1 MENHNNLPA
10 DCQSESGELGT
21 IYKITCLTSKKSYVG
36 KTKQDLDIR
45 INKHKSN
52 SKRAKNGIDAA
63 IRKYGWDGNF
73 IVEVLETCPVEKL
86 NEREIFQIREQNT
99 KAPHGYNLTD
109 GGDGGRGKS
118 PSAETR
124 AKLSAALKGR
134 PAHNKGV
141 PHTAAARANM
151 SAAQK
156 AIGNRP
162 PNHKGEKRDPRSPE
176 TKAKLSAANT
186 GKHHSAETCAKI
198 SAALK
203 AYWARKKLE
212 SQNHS

>member
-1 MENHNNLPA
+1 MKDNNNLPP
-10 DCQSESGELGT
+10 DCQSESGDMST
-21 IYKITCLTSKKSYVG
+21 IYKITCLISKKSYVG
-36 KTKQDLDIR
+36 KTTQDLDVR
-45 INKHKSN
+45 INQHKRDS
-52 SKRAKNGIDAA
+52 RRGRPGIDAA
-63 IRKYGWDGNF
+63 INKYGWDGNF
-73 IVEVLETCPVEKL
+73 TVEILEICPVEML

-99 KAPHGYNLTD
+99 KAPNGYNLTD
-109 GGDGGRGKS
+109 GGDGGRGLS

-124 AKLSAALKGR
+124 AKISAKLKGR

-141 PHTAAARANM
+141 SPSAAARANM

-162 PNHKGEKRDPRSPE
+162 PNHKGKKRGPRSPE

-186 GKHHSAETCAKI
+186 GKHHSAETIAKM
-198 SAALK
+198 SASQK
-203 AYWARKKLE
+203 ARWARKKLE